1 MRHKWYAK
9 KIVSLSNTA
18 KKLQWD
24 DLFKR
29 SNVVTRHKDNSQRVF
44 RQERSWVRNL
54 LARNIF
60 SCCFIDN
67 GCLCSPSA
75 LILGPSAPISSALGP
90 EMEIKMIFG
99 SYIEKGLVDCESIE
113 EFEQKLLQF
122 YESVLLDNDT
132 RSFVQY

>member
-1 MRHKWYAK
+1 M
-9 KIVSLSNTA
+9 
-18 KKLQWD
+18 
-24 DLFKR
+24 
-29 SNVVTRHKDNSQRVF
+29 
-44 RQERSWVRNL
+44 RNL

-67 GCLCSPSA
+67 GCLCSPLA
-75 LILGPSAPISSALGP
+75 LILGPSAPISSAFGP
-90 EMEIKMIFG
+90 EMEIKMILG

-132 RSFVQY
+132 RSFVQYKEDIIKYHVLKETERACELSEDNDKFYNNSVEAINKLIKHWQNVKQVD